1 MQQEIILWVHV
12 LTRNILD
19 SLGLTEPNN
28 DKADWYL
35 QRQAKNWIGS
45 KDFNYI
51 CELIDLNSNNVI
63 EIYEEIKKRQ
73 RLRNS
78 NEDRSRGR
86 KEGTFLQFHN
96 ANRSSH

>member
-1 MQQEIILWVHV
+1 MQPEIILWVHV
-12 LTRNILD
+12 LTRNISD

-51 CELIDLNSNNVI
+51 CELIDLNPSNVI
-63 EIYEEIKKRQ
+63 QIYEEIKKRQ
-73 RLRNS
+73 KSFTQEENYQFFVRGILRL
-78 NEDRSRGR
+78 
-86 KEGTFLQFHN
+86 K
-96 ANRSSH
+96 

>member
-1 MQQEIILWVHV
+1 MQPDIILWVHV
-12 LTRNILD
+12 LTRNISD

-51 CELIDLNSNNVI
+51 CELIDFNPNNVI
-63 EIYEEIKKRQ
+63 QIYEEIKKRQ
-73 RLRNS
+73 KSFTQEENYQFIVRGILRL
-78 NEDRSRGR
+78 
-86 KEGTFLQFHN
+86 K
-96 ANRSSH
+96 

>member
-28 DKADWYL
+28 DQESWFI
-35 QRQAKNWIGS
+35 QRQARNWIGRN
-45 KDFNYI
+45 DFKYI
-51 CELIDLNSNNVI
+51 CELIDLNPNNII

-73 RLRNS
+73 KSFTQEENYQFIYRGILRL
-78 NEDRSRGR
+78 
-86 KEGTFLQFHN
+86 K
-96 ANRSSH
+96 

>member
-35 QRQAKNWIGS
+35 QRQAKNWIGG

-51 CELIDLNSNNVI
+51 CELIDLNPNNII

-73 RLRNS
+73 KSFTQEENYQFIYKGILRL
-78 NEDRSRGR
+78 
-86 KEGTFLQFHN
+86 K
-96 ANRSSH
+96 

>member
-51 CELIDLNSNNVI
+51 CELIDLNPNYII

-73 RLRNS
+73 KSFTQEENYQFIYRGILRL
-78 NEDRSRGR
+78 
-86 KEGTFLQFHN
+86 K
-96 ANRSSH
+96 

>member
-35 QRQAKNWIGS
+35 QRQAKNWIGG

-51 CELIDLNSNNVI
+51 CELIDLNPNNII

-73 RLRNS
+73 KSFTQEENYQFIFRGILRL
-78 NEDRSRGR
+78 
-86 KEGTFLQFHN
+86 K
-96 ANRSSH
+96 

>member
-1 MQQEIILWVHV
+1 MQPEIILWVHV
-12 LTRNILD
+12 LTRNISD

-51 CELIDLNSNNVI
+51 CELIDLNPNNII

-73 RLRNS
+73 KSFTQEENYQFIVKGILRL
-78 NEDRSRGR
+78 
-86 KEGTFLQFHN
+86 K
-96 ANRSSH
+96 

>member
-1 MQQEIILWVHV
+1 MQPEIILWVHV
-12 LTRNILD
+12 LTRNISD

-51 CELIDLNSNNVI
+51 CELIDFNPNNVI
-63 EIYEEIKKRQ
+63 QIYEEIKKRQ
-73 RLRNS
+73 KSFTQEENYQFIVRGILRL
-78 NEDRSRGR
+78 
-86 KEGTFLQFHN
+86 K
-96 ANRSSH
+96 